1 MERKTLIAYI
11 LLVLFTA
18 VSVFIT
24 LETLFILSGPDLW
37 PILSP
42 HLDLRPTLLI
52 ASMILQIV
60 SLGALGIL
68 IFFKR
73 KS

>member
-11 LLVLFTA
+11 LLVLFTV
-18 VSVFIT
+18 VSIFIT
-24 LETLFILSGPDLW
+24 LEILFILSGPDLW
-37 PILSP
+37 PTLRP
-42 HLDLRPTLLI
+42 HLELRPTILI
-52 ASMILQIV
+52 GSMILQLI

-73 KS
+73 R

>member
-1 MERKTLIAYI
+1 METKTLVAYS
-11 LLVLFTA
+11 LLALSTA

-37 PILSP
+37 PTLRT
-42 HLDLRPTLLI
+42 HLEPRPTILI

-68 IFFKR
+68 IFFRR
-73 KS
+73 K